1 MVPVALSTLGSKPAQ
16 APPSLSWS
24 SLFRAQCSHRTDSHR
39 LPFLPSPLERL
50 SVELPPWLL
59 IASSEVAPVQRT
71 GTRSVFRLM
80 DFFRLKVT
88 LPDYPSP
95 SPSFAELVVI
105 QNPLAKPTE
114 GTFVDGAVC
123 GRYIAFMF

>member
-1 MVPVALSTLGSKPAQ
+1 
-16 APPSLSWS
+16 
-24 SLFRAQCSHRTDSHR
+24 
-39 LPFLPSPLERL
+39 
-50 SVELPPWLL
+50 
-59 IASSEVAPVQRT
+59 
-71 GTRSVFRLM
+71 M

-88 LPDYPSP
+88 LPDYPPP

-114 GTFVDGAVC
+114 GTFLDGAVC